1 MSIMGAHT
9 VISHALKEGARM
21 YYTGTQSWGPRAVT
35 VVEPWGGRQ
44 DPLYVVAP
52 DGKHA
57 STYVVSESELVP
69 LGQGPSLAK
78 ATGAPVSG
86 VVLATRQQ
94 EIRERGRAAQRAY
107 RSGVSAAP
115 ASASVGVTLS
125 KASDVACVVPQSLR
139 MLRYLPSAWMLR
151 KNDLDSLADWF
162 ALAPPRV

>member
-1 MSIMGAHT
+1 MCAT
-9 VISHALKEGARM
+9 V
-21 YYTGTQSWGPRAVT
+21 GTPTVAVH
-35 VVEPWGGRQ
+35 VLRVSLP
-44 DPLYVVAP
+44 VAP
-52 DGKHA
+52 AGTHLCAYHSPWDVRTAPEGVTLGKA
-57 STYVVSESELVP
+57 SDALM
-69 LGQGPSLAK
+69 
-78 ATGAPVSG
+78 APVSG